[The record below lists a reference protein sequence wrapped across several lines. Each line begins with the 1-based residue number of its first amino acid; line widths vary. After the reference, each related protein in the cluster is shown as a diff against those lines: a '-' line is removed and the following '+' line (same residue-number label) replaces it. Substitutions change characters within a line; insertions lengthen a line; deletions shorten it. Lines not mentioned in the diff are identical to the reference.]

1 MTNHGSAEHGIRR
14 RAERETS
21 FYGDAES
28 GIPPEEL
35 YGSDDAHEA
44 LGKARLVLRQCEDL
58 LKGT

>member
-14 RAERETS
+14 AKVILDEALCR
-21 FYGDAES
+21 
-28 GIPPEEL
+28 
-35 YGSDDAHEA
+35 SDDAHEA